1 MAMTRRQVLKVIGG
15 TAVAGVSLGLGS
27 YKGLMRAI
35 VASAA
40 PEGSLLPKPTKRA
53 VILGAGISGAMCAR
67 TLRTL
72 APEIE
77 VVVVER
83 NPTYVSGPSHVDHVV
98 GLEDMTKVT
107 VRFDGLARAGAKVIR
122 AAATGIRP
130 GESRLMTPEG
140 FVEYNVLV
148 LATGMVP
155 SEYDIVGLLEN
166 PGQNQHAWTWPGTV
180 NLKRAVE
187 GFGGGAFVIS
197 VPPPPYKCPPG
208 PYEIACLVDE
218 FWKKRGVTAE
228 VVVLDASDRPQP
240 ASMADLWRTALA
252 DRKITYKPGFKVVEL
267 DPRGKNLVSDKG
279 EKQRYA
285 LASIIPP
292 QKAPLFLEESGL
304 DYPFIDVDPTTF
316 KTRRHANI
324 YAFGDVAR
332 VPYAKSASTASL
344 QGRNAA
350 YYIARALGVD
360 VGEPPIIVNTCWP
373 YVSSTEAL
381 LVEVAWNKE
390 GRVIPERSKVVGPRS
405 EHVSDRK
412 RWEYGILRTAYG

>member
-1 MAMTRRQVLKVIGG
+1 MALTRRQALKVLGG
-15 TAVAGVSLGLGS
+15 AAVAGISGGFGSSYNGL
-27 YKGLMRAI
+27 LRAI
-35 VASAA
+35 AASPAES
-40 PEGSLLPKPTKRA
+40 PLLPRPNRRA
-53 VILGAGISGAMCAR
+53 VIVGGGISGAMCAR

-77 VVVVER
+77 VVVIER

-98 GLEDMTKVT
+98 GIEDMTKVT

-122 AAATGIRP
+122 ASATGIRP
-130 GESRLMTPEG
+130 TESRVMTPEG
-140 FVEYNVLV
+140 FVEYSVLV

-155 SEYDIVGLLEN
+155 SEYDIMGLLEN
-166 PGQNQHAWTWPGTV
+166 PGQNYHAWTWPGTV

-240 ASMADLWRTALA
+240 ASMADLWRTSMA
-252 DRKITYKPGFKVVEL
+252 DRKITYKPAFKVVEL
-267 DPRGKNLVSDKG
+267 DVRGKNLVSDKG
-279 EKQRYA
+279 EKQRYD

-350 YYIARALGVD
+350 YYVARALGVD
-360 VGEPPIIVNTCWP
+360 AGEPPIIVNTCWP
-373 YVSSTEAL
+373 YVSSREAM

-390 GRVIPERSKVVGPRS
+390 GRVIPERSKVAGPRPEYVS
-405 EHVSDRK
+405 ERK